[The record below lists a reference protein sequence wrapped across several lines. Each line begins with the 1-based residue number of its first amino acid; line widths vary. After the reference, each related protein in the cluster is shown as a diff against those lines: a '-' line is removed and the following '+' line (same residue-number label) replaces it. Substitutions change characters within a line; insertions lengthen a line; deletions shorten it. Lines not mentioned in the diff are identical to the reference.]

1 MNKIKCVHTIIIFLL
16 MSNKFDLK
24 FASSHKSMI
33 FKIMTYTLV
42 LGQNLKITCKID
54 WTFESQKEKKNMSQ
68 LQRV

>member
-1 MNKIKCVHTIIIFLL
+1 